1 VINFV
6 TDRQRKDLSK
16 KVEPTNGEFL
26 KAIQGNN
33 PKMWPDNF
41 SGVKPKLKFIYR
53 KENSVKDQYMN
64 DDLEVKD
71 APFLGNGSFSAQEFD
86 ARVKKFIQDLCE
98 KVSDGRV
105 YLGKAGSKKPESH
118 YKLFS
123 SEVVSV
129 TSFKT
134 AVKSLNRK
142 APLRDISKLAN
153 GNKRIDEYL
162 RRDWK
167 AKNKKID
174 DNMKCRSVNGNMS
187 ILNFCKAKS

>member
-1 VINFV
+1 
-6 TDRQRKDLSK
+6 
-16 KVEPTNGEFL
+16 
-26 KAIQGNN
+26 
-33 PKMWPDNF
+33 MH
-41 SGVKPKLKFIYR
+41 
-53 KENSVKDQYMN
+53 
-64 DDLEVKD
+64 DDLEVKE
-71 APFLGNGSFSAQEFD
+71 APFLGKGSFYVQEFD
-86 ARVKKFIQDLCE
+86 VRVKKFIQDLCE

-105 YLGKAGSKKPESH
+105 YLGKAGIKKPESN

-123 SEVVSV
+123 NEVVSV

-142 APLRDISKLAN
+142 APLQDISKLAN
-153 GNKRIDEYL
+153 GNKLMDEYL